1 MIFQF
6 LSDIILIQLI
16 KNLFRTLQFRLI
28 GLSSAHAGITP
39 PYAMVMEGVHSKG
52 LYELGGINSKY
63 VHNTDIN
70 FPKAAIAPAQVN
82 VEQMVVEKKLLPLPS
97 HVRRYHVSNRA
108 EEKT

>member
-28 GLSSAHAGITP
+28 GLSSAHAGIIP

-52 LYELGGINSKY
+52 LYELGGINSKWR
-63 VHNTDIN
+63 V
-70 FPKAAIAPAQVN
+70 PAQGCVLRDTRDTSRQEN
-82 VEQMVVEKKLLPLPS
+82 SFEIIK
-97 HVRRYHVSNRA
+97 N
-108 EEKT
+108 